1 MQTNVAGKTATTNR
15 SSKATTRS
23 VSLAKLDECMRSELS
38 AVETYELALASV
50 NHVGL
55 HHTLQEILFSHFRRG
70 EMLADKFRR
79 LGAEPPTSSGI
90 WGTFAK
96 VVQKG
101 ADLLGERAAI
111 AALEE
116 GEDRGLALYT
126 EGLDTC
132 NQKTRT
138 FIQTKLLPEQQ
149 RTHELC
155 RTLKQ
160 YMASPS

>member
-1 MQTNVAGKTATTNR
+1 MQTNVSGKTATTDQ
-15 SSKATTRS
+15 SSKEATRS
-23 VSLAKLDECMRSELS
+23 VSLAKLTECLQGELS
-38 AVETYELALASV
+38 AVETYELALKSV

-55 HHTLQEILFSHFRRG
+55 HHTLQEILTSHARRT
-70 EMLADKFRR
+70 EVVAEKIKR

-90 WGTFAK
+90 WGAFAK
-96 VVQKG
+96 VVQSG

-116 GEDRGLALYT
+116 GEDRGLKLYT
-126 EGLDTC
+126 ENLDTC
-132 NQKTRT
+132 NYKTRS
-138 FIQTKLLPEQQ
+138 FIQTNLLPEQQ

-155 RTLKQ
+155 RSLKQ